1 MQNSGNYN
9 EPLQRRWLLL
19 SVLGLSSAL
28 STVLSAFRIWYSDTF
43 VYLFLNWN
51 LLLAW
56 TPLGLALLLWR
67 LDRRARRP
75 KLMMLA
81 VFAGWFVFFPN
92 SPYIVSD
99 LIHLSPR
106 NSVPLWFDAIMIF
119 SFAWNGLIL
128 GFLSL
133 WLVQQLMTGW
143 LGRVASWLLVAG
155 TLGATGFGIYL
166 GRFQRWNS
174 WDILVDPIG
183 LLRDIAIRVANPFDY
198 PRTLG
203 VTILFAGFLMVAYL
217 TLTLLP
223 AALRSERIK
232 N

>member
-1 MQNSGNYN
+1 MQNTGDSNQ
-9 EPLQRRWLLL
+9 PVQRRWLLL

-43 VYLFLNWN
+43 TYLFLNWN

-56 TPLGLALLLWR
+56 IPLGLALVLWR
-67 LDRRARRP
+67 LDRRFRRP
-75 KLMMLA
+75 KVIMLA
-81 VFAGWFVFFPN
+81 VFAGWFLFFPN

-106 NSVPLWFDAIMIF
+106 DGVPLWFDTIMIF

-133 WLVQQLMTGW
+133 WLVQQLITGW
-143 LGRVASWLLVAG
+143 LGRAASWLLVAA

-174 WDILVDPIG
+174 WDILVDPVG
-183 LLRDIAIRVANPFDY
+183 LLRDVAVRLANPLDY
-198 PRTLG
+198 PRTVG

-223 AALRSERIK
+223 AALRSERI
-232 N
+232 NN

>member
-1 MQNSGNYN
+1 MQNSGSFN

-28 STVLSAFRIWYSDTF
+28 STVLSAFRIWYSDAF

-56 TPLGLALLLWR
+56 VPLGLALLLWR
-67 LDRRARRP
+67 LDRRSRRP
-75 KLMMLA
+75 KLIMLA
-81 VFAGWFVFFPN
+81 VFAGWFLFFPN

-106 NSVPLWFDAIMIF
+106 NNVPLWFDTIMIF

-143 LGRVASWLLVAG
+143 LGRAASWLLVAG

-183 LLRDIAIRVANPFDY
+183 LLRDVAIQIANPFDY

>member
-1 MQNSGNYN
+1 MPKTNDSN

-28 STVLSAFRIWYSDTF
+28 SAVLCAFRIWYSDTLGYF
-43 VYLFLNWN
+43 FLNWN

-56 TPLGLALLLWR
+56 IPLGLAFLLWR
-67 LDRRARRP
+67 LQRRTRRP
-75 KLMMLA
+75 KLLMLA
-81 VFAGWFVFFPN
+81 VFAGWFLFFPN

-106 NSVPLWFDAIMIF
+106 NSVPLWFDTIMIF

-128 GFLSL
+128 GFVSL
-133 WLVQQLMTGW
+133 WLVQQLVTGW
-143 LGRVASWLLVAG
+143 LGNAASWLLVAG

-166 GRFQRWNS
+166 GRFERWNS
-174 WDILVDPIG
+174 WDILVDPLG
-183 LLRDIAIRVANPFDY
+183 LLHDIAIRVANPFDY
-198 PRTLG
+198 RRTLG
-203 VTILFAGFLMVAYL
+203 VTVLFAVFLMVAYL

-223 AALRSERIK
+223 AALRSESAK